1 MRFSAAVL
9 LLFGFLLVSSVV
21 MAISLNPIQL
31 AAGGANAAANAAKFN
46 PTAVPGVVITGRS
59 WSQPIPLPSAI
70 GVATAFSYLD
80 SDIVS
85 AIQEAQTD
93 ISGEVAGLRSALGV
107 GKGIDLDAMRKVAR
121 AQAQDILDGM
131 RNLEV
136 AKMENKVKEDM
147 LLGRVLGGC
156 EEIDASGGL
165 KNGGGASARIREEL
179 GNESASRGDGTQ
191 PNETAA
197 DSRYTAWWRDI
208 FKAACLDA
216 AAGTACDP
224 TQVFPQASTHF
235 PGNDTHTPEN
245 LAKAKLSTQF
255 ALNPHPT
262 PKVTNPQSADGRAAL
277 TEQAKKSASLAP
289 GIAGDDFVTSMQAPT
304 VEWSTLKE
312 LLVKLG
318 VDDWESSGGLSTES
332 GFNPNS
338 VVTVNGQEYV
348 SLLKALDLL
357 SQRGFSATWLTKID
371 NASNAEG
378 LLKEILRFEALRT
391 YIAVQQMRLAMYQ
404 TSIAAHNLGIN
415 VDAVSNPHIKGNT
428 FTPGHAPVS
437 AATSKE

>member
-59 WSQPIPLPSAI
+59 WSSPIPLPSAI

-156 EEIDASGGL
+156 EEIDA
-165 KNGGGASARIREEL
+165 
-179 GNESASRGDGTQ
+179 
-191 PNETAA
+191 
-197 DSRYTAWWRDI
+197 DS
-208 FKAACLDA
+208 
-216 AAGTACDP
+216 
-224 TQVFPQASTHF
+224 
-235 PGNDTHTPEN
+235 
-245 LAKAKLSTQF
+245 
-255 ALNPHPT
+255 
-262 PKVTNPQSADGRAAL
+262 
-277 TEQAKKSASLAP
+277 
-289 GIAGDDFVTSMQAPT
+289 
-304 VEWSTLKE
+304 
-312 LLVKLG
+312 
-318 VDDWESSGGLSTES
+318 
-332 GFNPNS
+332 
-338 VVTVNGQEYV
+338 
-348 SLLKALDLL
+348 
-357 SQRGFSATWLTKID
+357 
-371 NASNAEG
+371 
-378 LLKEILRFEALRT
+378 
-391 YIAVQQMRLAMYQ
+391 
-404 TSIAAHNLGIN
+404 
-415 VDAVSNPHIKGNT
+415 
-428 FTPGHAPVS
+428 
-437 AATSKE
+437 